1 LGDRVKRSSIRR
13 SISEEQARS
22 HDELVDHAKML
33 SRLPAGSSPARSEAA
48 VPSDWRFTAPLCR
61 RLSVELVAAELEAEL
76 GAELE
81 AEEVLEA
88 APEDAVPELAA
99 ALEPEPAEVD
109 VPRTEVTAVLIC
121 AFTRASACWLAMLAR
136 PVV

>member
-1 LGDRVKRSSIRR
+1 LRDRVKRSPIRR
-13 SISEEQARS
+13 SISAEQARS

-33 SRLPAGSSPARSEAA
+33 SRLPAGSSPESSEAA
-48 VPSDWRFTAPLCR
+48 VPSDCKSTAPLCR
-61 RLSVELVAAELEAEL
+61 RLSVELVAALAAELE
-76 GAELE
+76 AELE

-99 ALEPEPAEVD
+99 ALEPEPAEVE
-109 VPRTEVTAVLIC
+109 VPRTELTAVLIC
-121 AFTRASACWLAMLAR
+121 EFTRASACWLAMLAR